1 MLKSKRKSL
10 RISQKEA
17 SRILNI
23 DNTYLSLIE
32 SRKRTNLKIELV
44 KKICKL
50 YKIEIETF
58 LYWLSN
64 K

>member
-1 MLKSKRKSL
+1 MLKEKRKIL

-17 SRILNI
+17 SKILNI

-44 KKICKL
+44 EKICKL
-50 YKIEIETF
+50 YKVDISY
-58 LYWLSN
+58 LLNWLQE

>member
-1 MLKSKRKSL
+1 MLKEKRKML

-17 SRILNI
+17 SKILNI

-32 SRKRTNLKIELV
+32 SRKRTNLKIELIE
-44 KKICKL
+44 KICFL
-50 YKIEIETF
+50 YKIEIHMF
-58 LYWLSN
+58 LEWLHS

>member
-1 MLKSKRKSL
+1 MLKSKRKLL

-32 SRKRTNLKIELV
+32 SKKRTNLKIELIE
-44 KKICKL
+44 KICKL
-50 YKIEIETF
+50 YKIELSYF
-58 LYWLSN
+58 LNWLN
-64 K
+64 NN

>member
-44 KKICKL
+44 EKICKL
-50 YKIEIETF
+50 YKIEIKFF
-58 LYWLSN
+58 LDWLNS

>member
-1 MLKSKRKSL
+1 MLKSKRKLL

-32 SRKRTNLKIELV
+32 SKKRTNLKIELIE
-44 KKICKL
+44 KICKL
-50 YKIEIETF
+50 YKIELSYF
-58 LYWLSN
+58 LDWLN
-64 K
+64 NN

>member
-1 MLKSKRKSL
+1 MLRERRKLL

-44 KKICKL
+44 EKICKL
-50 YKIEIETF
+50 YKIELNLF
-58 LYWLSN
+58 LNWLNS

>member
-1 MLKSKRKSL
+1 MLKQKRKAL
-10 RISQKEA
+10 RISQKDA

-32 SRKRTNLKIELV
+32 SKKRTNLKIDLIE
-44 KKICKL
+44 KICKL
-50 YKIEIETF
+50 YKIELTYF
-58 LYWLSN
+58 LNWLHR

>member
-1 MLKSKRKSL
+1 MLKSKRKLL

-32 SRKRTNLKIELV
+32 SKKRTNLKIELIE
-44 KKICKL
+44 KICTL
-50 YKIEIETF
+50 YQIDISFF
-58 LYWLSN
+58 LNWLHN